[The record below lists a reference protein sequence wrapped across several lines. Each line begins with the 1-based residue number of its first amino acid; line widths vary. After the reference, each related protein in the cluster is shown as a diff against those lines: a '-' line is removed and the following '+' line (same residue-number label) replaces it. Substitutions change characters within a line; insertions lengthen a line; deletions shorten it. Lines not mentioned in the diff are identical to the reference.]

1 MTLNEAKR
9 GTEFKIVSIA
19 DESSRSQLTRMG
31 MGEGAMAVCH
41 EQLPMGPVVVRCKRQ
56 EIAIGRKIAAGIV
69 IE

>member
-1 MTLNEAKR
+1 MTLNEAKC
-9 GTEFKIVSIA
+9 GTECKIVSIA
-19 DESSRSQLTRMG
+19 DESSKSQLMRMG
-31 MGEGAMAVCH
+31 ISEGSKVVCH